1 MSDACP
7 PAFIDLAGRLADA
20 AGVVARRYFRQPVDV
35 EAKADQSP
43 VTVADREAEAVMR
56 ELIEAEFPDH
66 GIAGEEHGDVRTDAE
81 YVWHLD
87 PIDGTRSFI
96 SGKPVFGI
104 LVGLAHHG
112 RPLLGVIDQPVN
124 GERWLGAAGRPTTLN
139 GQPVSV
145 RACPGPA
152 LATMFTT
159 GREWYQGDELDAL
172 ERMLAAVKMTMW
184 SSDCYGF
191 ALLSTGFADIA
202 MEASMEN
209 YDFCALVPVVE
220 GAGGIFSDWQGNPVT
235 IGNGAQVLAA
245 GDARVHVAALKLL
258 AGEGQI

>member
-145 RACPGPA
+145 RACP
-152 LATMFTT
+152 
-159 GREWYQGDELDAL
+159 
-172 ERMLAAVKMTMW
+172 
-184 SSDCYGF
+184 
-191 ALLSTGFADIA
+191 
-202 MEASMEN
+202 
-209 YDFCALVPVVE
+209 
-220 GAGGIFSDWQGNPVT
+220 
-235 IGNGAQVLAA
+235 
-245 GDARVHVAALKLL
+245 
-258 AGEGQI
+258 

>member
-1 MSDACP
+1 MTDVCP

-20 AGVVARRYFRQPVDV
+20 AGEVARRYFRQPVDV
-35 EAKADQSP
+35 EAKADLSP
-43 VTVADREAEAVMR
+43 VTIADREAEAAMR
-56 ELIEAEFPDH
+56 QIIEAEYPGH
-66 GIAGEEHGDVRTDAE
+66 GIAGEELGGVRLDAE

-104 LVGLAHHG
+104 LVGLARHG
-112 RPLLGVIDQPVN
+112 RPVLGVIDQPIN
-124 GERWLGAAGRPTTLN
+124 GERWLGATGRPTTLN
-139 GQPVSV
+139 GQPVAV
-145 RACPGPA
+145 RSCPDPA

-159 GREWYQGDELDAL
+159 GREWYRGDEAAALD
-172 ERMLAAVKMTMW
+172 RMLAAVKMIMW

-191 ALLSTGFADIA
+191 ALLATGFADIA
-202 MEASMEN
+202 MEAGMEN

-220 GAGGIFSDWQGNPVT
+220 GAGGIFSDWQGNAVT

-245 GDARVHVAALKLL
+245 GDARVHAAALRLL
-258 AGEGQI
+258 AGEAA